1 MEIHGR
7 FRDIRNG
14 NFRRYGEIQGDLSW
28 ENPGRH
34 RRNNERW
41 RMEDPMV
48 IQGETWIWNGKSGR
62 DIGRFVGD
70 TRKSGGNLEMF
81 VVNSREGIKNRRS
94 KRDVRR
100 FMKDTGRSD
109 KGDRW
114 RCRMGD

>member
-48 IQGETWIWNGKSGR
+48 TQGETWIWNGISRR

-81 VVNSREGIKNRRS
+81 VVNSREGIQTRYKEIYERYR
-94 KRDVRR
+94 KIRQ
-100 FMKDTGRSD
+100 GRS
-109 KGDRW
+109 
-114 RCRMGD
+114 MEM